1 MKGYALVNCTVYSP
15 REKYEGVAICF
26 NRVVKVGSEN
36 EVRRVARALGLKI
49 YDLKGA
55 VVLPG
60 FIDSHMHLAGLGFS
74 LSLVELDLRNV
85 YSIAELKAIVAKE
98 ASRKPRGHWIIGRGW
113 DQEKF
118 AERRYPSRWDLDEV
132 APHHPVFLKRICG
145 HVAVVNSLA
154 LKLAGITRDT
164 PDPLG
169 GKIDR
174 DDRGEPTGIIRES
187 ALRPIYSIIEQEN
200 EDYENAVLRAAFQLV
215 SQGVTCVGAVSCD
228 IEELKALFRLAKK
241 DVLPLRV
248 RTYLRYSSFAE
259 VKDVLPVDFS
269 LKNVSIAGVK
279 ILLDGSLGARTAFL
293 REPYSDDQST
303 RGVPVVKP
311 EELKEMLKTV
321 SRYGWQPAVHA
332 IGDAA
337 LELYL
342 KILKEIG
349 HVNRPRVEHASVT
362 PPDLLEEM
370 RELDVVPVVQPHFVI
385 SDFWIIDR
393 LGERAKYVY
402 LFKTMIKKGL
412 KVAFSTDAPVEPS
425 DPLETIHAAV
435 TRGEGLVKLFEIT
448 PGEKLSIREAL
459 EAYTIGSSLA
469 CRLENMCGTIREGS
483 LADIVVLN
491 RDPYKVNLSEL
502 KNIRVLATIVD
513 GRVVYGTLNLKH
525 P

>member
-1 MKGYALVNCTVYSP
+1 
-15 REKYEGVAICF
+15 
-26 NRVVKVGSEN
+26 
-36 EVRRVARALGLKI
+36 
-49 YDLKGA
+49 
-55 VVLPG
+55 
-60 FIDSHMHLAGLGFS
+60 
-74 LSLVELDLRNV
+74 
-85 YSIAELKAIVAKE
+85 
-98 ASRKPRGHWIIGRGW
+98 
-113 DQEKF
+113 
-118 AERRYPSRWDLDEV
+118 
-132 APHHPVFLKRICG
+132 
-145 HVAVVNSLA
+145 
-154 LKLAGITRDT
+154 
-164 PDPLG
+164 
-169 GKIDR
+169 
-174 DDRGEPTGIIRES
+174 
-187 ALRPIYSIIEQEN
+187 
-200 EDYENAVLRAAFQLV
+200 
-215 SQGVTCVGAVSCD
+215 
-228 IEELKALFRLAKK
+228 
-241 DVLPLRV
+241 
-248 RTYLRYSSFAE
+248 
-259 VKDVLPVDFS
+259 
-269 LKNVSIAGVK
+269 
-279 ILLDGSLGARTAFL
+279 
-293 REPYSDDQST
+293 
-303 RGVPVVKP
+303 
-311 EELKEMLKTV
+311 MLKTV